1 MRKTSPSCY
10 SLSTAKAA
18 AIPIASMPF
27 TTLPQNNGFQRLVR
41 DLSDILGPSS
51 GIDSA
56 DVNPTD
62 LIARMESYTSVQ
74 ADWLQYTYKDPSMA
88 FTRNLVDRGNGKSNL
103 LVVVWTPG
111 RESVIHDHA
120 NAHCIMKVLRGSIT
134 ETRYEWPTP
143 PASTSTT
150 RDSSPSSMHRGGLHG
165 SLQSTDHMRTT
176 KITTF
181 ENDQVTYMADDLG
194 LHKIST
200 PDSDTY
206 AVTLHLYT
214 PPNAANHGCKVFDEK
229 TGDWKLV
236 TGYNFYSS
244 YGRRL

>member
-1 MRKTSPSCY
+1 MSPCY
-10 SLSTAKAA
+10 SLSIAKAA
-18 AIPIASMPF
+18 AMPIASTPF
-27 TTLPQNNGFQRLVR
+27 RTSAQDNDFQRLVR

-62 LIARMESYTSVQ
+62 LITRMESYTSVQ
-74 ADWLQYTYKDPSMA
+74 ADWLQYAYKDASMA

-150 RDSSPSSMHRGGLHG
+150 RDSSPSSMYRGGLHG
-165 SLQSTDHMRTT
+165 SLPSTDHMRTT

-200 PDSDTY
+200 AHSDTC